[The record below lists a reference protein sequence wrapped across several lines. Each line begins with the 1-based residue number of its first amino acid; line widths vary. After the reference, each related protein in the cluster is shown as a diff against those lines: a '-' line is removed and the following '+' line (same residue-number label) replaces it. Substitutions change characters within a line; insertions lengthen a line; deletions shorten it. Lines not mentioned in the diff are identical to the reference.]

1 MFCSFFRF
9 HEILIHTTFL
19 LTKKVIVLRKPF
31 QFEAKQ
37 KNEKETKIIYAS
49 AVDLLRIRIGNLN
62 WRKCRHCKKEAREIN
77 CLICREVNAMP
88 VALAKIT
95 EHKQSILPSRYYGQ
109 LSNN

>member
-1 MFCSFFRF
+1 M
-9 HEILIHTTFL
+9 
-19 LTKKVIVLRKPF
+19 IVLRKPF

-49 AVDLLRIRIGNLN
+49 AVDLLHIRIGNLN
-62 WRKCRHCKKEAREIN
+62 CCKCEHRKKEAREIV
-77 CLICREVNAMP
+77 CLICGEVNAMP

-95 EHKQSILPSRYYGQ
+95 ERKQNILPSKFYGQ